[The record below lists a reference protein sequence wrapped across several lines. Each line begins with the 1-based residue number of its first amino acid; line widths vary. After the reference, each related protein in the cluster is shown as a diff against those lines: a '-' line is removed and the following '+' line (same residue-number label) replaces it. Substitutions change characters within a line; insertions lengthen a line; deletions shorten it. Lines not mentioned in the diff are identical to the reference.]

1 MEVLAIKLLNLQ
13 KELECPV
20 CITLPES
27 RPIYQCENGHIICK
41 SCRKQL
47 ETCPQCR
54 TPLGNSRS
62 LAAESCLDAL
72 IEPCT
77 FAKHGCDAKLLPH
90 NQEDHKKNCDYRLV
104 PCPVKKC
111 QQTVS
116 FCNVMNHLQSYHGKY
131 VQISG
136 KFSRVLTLECDAVN
150 CYAYKDK
157 HFLIMK
163 TITPN
168 GNWHFWVYGL
178 GSREQ
183 IANFFFEISLY
194 NRHGSSKLLSQEPVL
209 SLDKSPEDII
219 RDKDGLVLTEKAI
232 SRLLISGPTSY
243 TVSIGEKF

>member
-1 MEVLAIKLLNLQ
+1 
-13 KELECPV
+13 
-20 CITLPES
+20 
-27 RPIYQCENGHIICK
+27 
-41 SCRKQL
+41 
-47 ETCPQCR
+47 
-54 TPLGNSRS
+54 
-62 LAAESCLDAL
+62 
-72 IEPCT
+72 
-77 FAKHGCDAKLLPH
+77 
-90 NQEDHKKNCDYRLV
+90 
-104 PCPVKKC
+104 
-111 QQTVS
+111 
-116 FCNVMNHLQSYHGKY
+116 
-131 VQISG
+131 
-136 KFSRVLTLECDAVN
+136 
-150 CYAYKDK
+150 
-157 HFLIMK
+157 MK